1 MFIAKIYLSRPAL
14 WQCSFE
20 SQYFLKKSYFSIFV
34 GLNKNKHISLN
45 KETKEKDVLSE
56 GRLHDYSKLKNQKLR
71 RTQLHIPYVS
81 DFLVRDPVLDKQLN
95 FLENKDEDMSEE
107 GLEGLEGSK
116 ESNLASYLPKIE
128 STFLKENEEDPRYL
142 SMITGMSP
150 WDIRKLI
157 QRPLVIRRVVNQ
169 TRKGKIPS
177 MYTLAIVGNGSGM
190 IGLGEGK
197 SKVLRT
203 AIKKACLQ
211 AIKNM
216 HYIPRYEN
224 RTIYGNVKYKFHA
237 VLLELRSRPRGF
249 GIRANHFIHEICRC
263 IGIKDLSAKVRGSR
277 TGMNV
282 VKATLQALKT
292 QVLPEDIARARGKK
306 VVDVMQTYYS
316 KS

>member
-1 MFIAKIYLSRPAL
+1 MFPTNIYMSRLSL
-14 WQCSFE
+14 WLGPFKYVCSI
-20 SQYFLKKSYFSIFV
+20 KKCYFSSFF
-34 GLNKNKHISLN
+34 GLNINKNKNITLK
-45 KETKEKDVLSE
+45 KEYMDKNILSVIKS
-56 GRLHDYSKLKNQKLR
+56 HDYSELKNQKLR
-71 RTQLHIPYVS
+71 RTQLHIPYVTDFLIKDPFLDKES
-81 DFLVRDPVLDKQLN
+81 DFLNNKTSNLPETSLDT
-95 FLENKDEDMSEE
+95 SEE
-107 GLEGLEGSK
+107 YD
-116 ESNLASYLPKIE
+116 LAPYLPKIE
-128 STFLKENEEDPRYL
+128 SIFLKENDPEYL

-150 WDIRKLI
+150 WEIKKLI
-157 QRPLVIRRVVNQ
+157 QKPLVIRRVVNQ
-169 TRKGKIPS
+169 TRKGKISS
-177 MYTLAIVGNGSGM
+177 MYSLAIVGNGSGM

-197 SKVLRT
+197 SKALRT

-211 AIKNM
+211 AMKNM

-224 RTIYGNVKYKFHA
+224 RTIYGNVRYKFHA

-263 IGIKDLSAKVRGSR
+263 IGIKDLSAKVRGSC

-282 VKATLQALKT
+282 VKATLEALKT